1 MDIQTIENLEKSILT
16 LENKEARIYFFV
28 QDTKGNAKASIRYI
42 YDFAMV
48 LKNKGYNP
56 IMLHEQSDYTST
68 QSWAGEKYLDL
79 PHQPIEGGN
88 LAVRPEDLLVI
99 PEIFAFVMEQVKNL
113 PCGKVVLT
121 QAYDHIFETLQP
133 GVTWADYGFLKCITT
148 SENLKKYISVFMKNC
163 SVDVVEPKI
172 SEVFTKQ
179 EAPAKPIVCVH
190 SREQRDGINLIK
202 QFYLRFPQYRW
213 ITFRDMRGLNES
225 DFSKSLKDS
234 FVSVWIDPTSSWG
247 SFPLESMKSGVPVIG
262 LVPNMVPSW
271 MDEKNGVWV
280 QKQGEMLDVIA
291 DFVLNWLE
299 DNITD
304 ELYKLGSETA
314 EQFSDDVKFEN
325 QVLESINGIFEAR
338 LNNFKSQL
346 ESHKET
352 V

>member
-1 MDIQTIENLEKSILT
+1 MDIQTIENLEQSILN
-16 LENKEARIYFFV
+16 LDNKQARIYLFV

-42 YDFAMV
+42 YDFAMA
-48 LKNKGYNP
+48 LKQNGYNP
-56 IMLHEQSDYTST
+56 IMLHEQSDFTST
-68 QSWAGEKYLDL
+68 QSWAGEKYSEL

-88 LAVRPEDLLVI
+88 LAVRPEDLLII

-113 PCGKVVLT
+113 PCGKVVLV

-133 GVTWADYGFLKCITT
+133 GVTWSDYGFLKCITT
-148 SENLKKYISVFMKNC
+148 SENLQKYISVFMKNC
-163 SVDVVEPKI
+163 SVDVIEPKI
-172 SEVFTKQ
+172 SDVFTKQ
-179 EAPAKPIVCVH
+179 EAPPKPIVCVH

-213 ITFRDMRGLNES
+213 ITFRDMRGLSES
-225 DFSKSLKDS
+225 DFSNSLKDS

-247 SFPLESMKSGVPVIG
+247 SYPLESMKLGIPVIG

-271 MDEKNGVWV
+271 MDDNNGVWV

-299 DNITD
+299 DNITS
-304 ELYKLGSETA
+304 ELYRLGFETA
-314 EQFSDDVKFEN
+314 NQFCEDGKFES
-325 QVLESINGIFEAR
+325 QVLESINGIFEVR
-338 LNNFKSQL
+338 SSNFKSQL

-352 V
+352 L